1 METDTAEADD
11 MKHIFL
17 AQTMALMLHGALFM
31 IQVGG
36 LPLQQAVPLT
46 REICV
51 ELVAPVPEVR
61 QAEARVAP
69 TPRVEP
75 ERKPAAPPVVRRP
88 EKPQPRPKPAA
99 RQDEQPAMA
108 SALVEAATRSA
119 ASDAA
124 PEAAEQ
130 PVMESAPAVPAEQ
143 ILAAA
148 AGPPVAAP
156 GTIAAAP
163 QLAGVMLAAFPAP
176 AAGGNGETKQEV
188 IEACPLYRQNPP
200 PDYPPL
206 ARKRGLEGT
215 VELDVLVSPA
225 GTADTV
231 RLALTSGHD
240 LLDRAALSA
249 VEKWLFQPGKK
260 GEETAAMWVRVPVR
274 FALHK

>member
-1 METDTAEADD
+1 
-11 MKHIFL
+11 MKHLFL

-36 LPLQQAVPLT
+36 LPLQQARPLP
-46 REICV
+46 REIN
-51 ELVAPVPEVR
+51 EEQVAPVPEVR

-69 TPRVEP
+69 TPRVELQ
-75 ERKPAAPPVVRRP
+75 RKPAAPPVFRRP
-88 EKPQPRPKPAA
+88 DKPQPRPKPAA
-99 RQDEQPAMA
+99 RQDEQPP
-108 SALVEAATRSA
+108 AAA
-119 ASDAA
+119 AAQPAA
-124 PEAAEQ
+124 AG
-130 PVMESAPAVPAEQ
+130 APTGPAEQ
-143 ILAAA
+143 ITAPAAAVPLAAA
-148 AGPPVAAP
+148 APGTSEAAP
-156 GTIAAAP
+156 P
-163 QLAGVMLAAFPAP
+163 QAGVMLAAFPAP
-176 AAGGNGETKQEV
+176 AAGGNRQTEEEV

-206 ARKRGLEGT
+206 ARKRSLEGT

>member
-1 METDTAEADD
+1 
-11 MKHIFL
+11 MKHLFL
-17 AQTMALMLHGALFM
+17 AQTLALMLHGALFM

-36 LPLQQAVPLT
+36 LPLQQAQPLP

-69 TPRVEP
+69 TPRLEP
-75 ERKPAAPPVVRRP
+75 ERKPAAPPVIRRP
-88 EKPQPRPKPAA
+88 EKPRPQPKQAA

-108 SALVEAATRSA
+108 ETLAKMAAQPAADSA
-119 ASDAA
+119 A
-124 PEAAEQ
+124 PAEQ
-130 PVMESAPAVPAEQ
+130 SVMESAPAVPAEQ
-143 ILAAA
+143 TPAAAAA
-148 AGPPVAAP
+148 AGAPAAARE
-156 GTIAAAP
+156 TTEAAP
-163 QLAGVMLAAFPAP
+163 QQAGVMLAAFPAP
-176 AAGGNGETKQEV
+176 AAGGGNRETKQEV
-188 IEACPLYRQNPP
+188 MKACPLYRQNPP

-215 VELDVLVSPA
+215 VELDVLVSPE

-231 RLALTSGHD
+231 RLAQTSGHD
-240 LLDRAALSA
+240 LLDRAAQAA

-274 FALHK
+274 FALHQ

>member
-1 METDTAEADD
+1 
-11 MKHIFL
+11 MKHLFL

-36 LPLQQAVPLT
+36 LPLQQARPLP

-75 ERKPAAPPVVRRP
+75 QRSSAAPPVVRRP
-88 EKPQPRPKPAA
+88 EKPQPRPKPTV
-99 RQDEQPAMA
+99 RQEEQPP
-108 SALVEAATRSA
+108 AAA
-119 ASDAA
+119 AAA
-124 PEAAEQ
+124 QPAAAGAT
-130 PVMESAPAVPAEQ
+130 PGRRAEQ
-143 ILAAA
+143 ITAPAAAGPLAAA
-148 AGPPVAAP
+148 AP
-156 GTIAAAP
+156 GTSEAAP
-163 QLAGVMLAAFPAP
+163 QQAGVMLAAFPAP
-176 AAGGNGETKQEV
+176 AAGGNRQTEQEV

-215 VELDVLVSPA
+215 VELDVLVSPS